1 MNIYKF
7 IAFRNLRFLM
17 MALVMVGL
25 SACQTIKKVDTVDT
39 RFASELISKSCVF
52 GTGWEGDLITK
63 HQMNRANN
71 IPVRSISKGEEGWW
85 RIGYIWSGNYW
96 NYFINDNKKSIAC
109 GEEHFK
115 TRGNRFKKIEG
126 PLADDALVTALK
138 GAGYGF

>member
-1 MNIYKF
+1 
-7 IAFRNLRFLM
+7 M

-96 NYFINDNKKSIAC
+96 NYFINDNNKLVEGREKQANFYKKLIAIIC
-109 GEEHFK
+109 NLDQLG
-115 TRGNRFKKIEG
+115 
-126 PLADDALVTALK
+126 LSSM
-138 GAGYGF
+138 